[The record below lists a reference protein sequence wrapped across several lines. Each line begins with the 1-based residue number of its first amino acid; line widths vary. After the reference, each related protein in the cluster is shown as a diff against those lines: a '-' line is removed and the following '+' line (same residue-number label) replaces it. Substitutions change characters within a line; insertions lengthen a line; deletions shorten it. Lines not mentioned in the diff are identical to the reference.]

1 MLKLVLKKAAP
12 CCEGCCFCFWMGFHW
27 FRKSM
32 KGLIVLH
39 TYVYIYTSDVHIYSS
54 IKKEEIGNN
63 PSMDEMKFI
72 N

>member
-1 MLKLVLKKAAP
+1 MRCVVFAFGWVSLVQKINEGLDCAAYI
-12 CCEGCCFCFWMGFHW
+12 C
-27 FRKSM
+27 
-32 KGLIVLH
+32 I
-39 TYVYIYTSDVHIYSS
+39 YYIIYTSDVHIYSS

>member
-1 MLKLVLKKAAP
+1 MLFLLLDGVSLVQKINEGLDCAAYI
-12 CCEGCCFCFWMGFHW
+12 C
-27 FRKSM
+27 
-32 KGLIVLH
+32 I
-39 TYVYIYTSDVHIYSS
+39 YIYTSDVHIYSS